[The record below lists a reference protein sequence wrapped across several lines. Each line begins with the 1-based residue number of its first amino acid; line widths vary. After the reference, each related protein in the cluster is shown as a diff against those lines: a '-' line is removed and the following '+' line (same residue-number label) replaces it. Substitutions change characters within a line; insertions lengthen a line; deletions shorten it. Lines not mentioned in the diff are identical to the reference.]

1 MNRKIGARLERLEQH
16 LGTTPDLTAETALY
30 GPRLW
35 SVPGYRCYAQDGPDG
50 ARLAVVGAAGTTVY
64 EVVGVSLGSLS

>member
-16 LGTTPDLTAETALY
+16 IGTSPDLDAETALY

-35 SVPGYRCYAQDGPDG
+35 SAPGYRCYAQDAPDG
-50 ARLAVVGAAGTTVY
+50 ARLAVVGPTGTTVY
-64 EVVGVSLGSLS
+64 EVVGVTIGDLT